1 MEKMNKQVDE
11 EEVEEVEVVEVKKPT
26 MKVKVN
32 NNIEMN
38 ELDDIVVKEVK
49 KTEVKKPNVI
59 NIMDEDNDNDEIPIN
74 TNRKDKR
81 ALRKPNK
88 KVTHH
93 DISIIKGLDLGF

>member
-32 NNIEMN
+32 KNIAVN
-38 ELDDIVVKEVK
+38 ELEEVK
-49 KTEVKKPNVI
+49 KPEVKQPNVI
-59 NIMDEDNDNDEIPIN
+59 NIMDEDNDDDEIPIS

-81 ALRKPNK
+81 TLRIPNK
-88 KVTHH
+88 QVTHH
-93 DISIIKGLDLGF
+93 SKSIIKGLDLGF